1 MQRGGGGRT
10 IKKTRIGLFRFEIA
24 FAMPV
29 LIALLYYM
37 HDLPKLKQIN
47 SRMRFCAY
55 CMASMLQ
62 EVSQNRENK
71 KITLADLKNV
81 AASAFLTIYPG
92 KTAYPTSTERYIYGH
107 FLDCFVH
114 CVKGVNGKASVLWN
128 KRICSYIG
136 TGPSNVSVTN
146 FTTVSHWSSL
156 VKYQQNVAPSSIY
169 KDLTVKNGETKI
181 IVECL
186 SYIDINY
193 GFTDG
198 RPPTTSAREKFGFW
212 IFNPEGTSVT
222 GRGYFN
228 QVVIFTPKPGLFDE
242 TPPS

>member
-1 MQRGGGGRT
+1 V
-10 IKKTRIGLFRFEIA
+10 ILVEFA

-37 HDLPKLKQIN
+37 HDLPRLKQIN
-47 SRMRFCAY
+47 SRMSFCAY

-71 KITLADLKNV
+71 KITAADLRNV

-92 KTAYPTSTERYIYGH
+92 KTMYPTSSVKYIYGH

-114 CVKGVNGKASVLWN
+114 CVKGIDGKASVLWN
-128 KRICSYIG
+128 RRMFSGYSS
-136 TGPSNVSVTN
+136 GPSNISLDK
-146 FTTVSHWSSL
+146 FTTATHWSSM

-169 KDLTVKNGETKI
+169 KDLTIKDGEIKI

-186 SYIDINY
+186 CYTDPTNY

-198 RPPTTSAREKFGFW
+198 RLPSTSTKEKFGFW
-212 IFNPEGTSVT
+212 VFNPKGTS
-222 GRGYFN
+222 GSYGGYFN
-228 QVVIFTPKPGLFDE
+228 QAVIFTPKPGLFDE